1 MTSEATLIAFALP
14 LAATVTQVA
23 HSTYKRLR
31 NYAVARCVW
40 RISNLIMA
48 EEEPSDEE
56 IRALRLRFPCDIM
69 VDSVIFIAEKIYG
82 YTLYRLALIV
92 EVCEIE
98 YVLIYRIRHSRGAD
112 KARLLS
118 KLSAMSYTVI
128 AEEAEAYIEEEDRNT
143 RFCAMATL
151 VSARPDRAIHYI
163 AKFDAPITL
172 LEAALLT
179 QLMRRNGAPIAYTPL
194 LISQNRNLQMLGIYL
209 SGHFSIADAEPH
221 LQRLVEEKDKEVAY
235 LALQTLCSIRG
246 NISTSQVRN
255 CLQQMASHQRFS
267 FLLHAVQNCYSLRS
281 CAPLLT
287 SEERTL
293 FAQQINSYKCRI
305 VCN

>member
-1 MTSEATLIAFALP
+1 MTNEAILIAFALP

-40 RISNLIMA
+40 RISN
-48 EEEPSDEE
+48 PSDEE
-56 IRALRLRFPCDIM
+56 MRALRLRFPSDIM
-69 VDSVIFIAEKIYG
+69 VDSGIFIAEKIDG

-98 YVLIYRIRHSRGAD
+98 YVLIYRIRHSKGAA

-143 RFCAMATL
+143 CFCAMATL

-221 LQRLVEEKDKEVAY
+221 LQQLVEEEDKEVAY

-287 SEERTL
+287 TEERTL

>member
-1 MTSEATLIAFALP
+1 MTNEAILIAFALP

-56 IRALRLRFPCDIM
+56 MRALRLRFPSDIM

-98 YVLIYRIRHSRGAD
+98 YVLIYRIRHSKGAA

-118 KLSAMSYTVI
+118 KLSAMSHTLI
-128 AEEAEAYIEEEDRNT
+128 AEEAEAYIEEEDRNI

-172 LEAALLT
+172 LEAALLI

-221 LQRLVEEKDKEVAY
+221 LQRLVEEEDKEVAY

-246 NISTSQVRN
+246 NISTSQIKDA
-255 CLQQMASHQRFS
+255 LQQMASHQRFS
-267 FLLHAVQNCYSLRS
+267 FLRHAVQNCYSLRS